1 MKLIYSAYFRL
12 GLLLLSA
19 FLESNATQW
28 HRGIVQLEAVEPGV
42 YFQGYSG
49 EKKALD
55 NLELPHF
62 FTGLGEFISE
72 SNSRVEIKISTG
84 IFASWEGPG
93 LFAIDQFEHKWIW
106 GTENESTELMM
117 TRSIFH
123 IDDGILFLDASSLT
137 EGSVLVIE
145 NPLGKLISRD
155 GIFLIQVEDFQG
167 NDKKQCLVNCYG
179 GTIEMQDVAGNS
191 YEIGE
196 GAKLT
201 LMFQDNLTKVDNS
214 LMTELDLSTFD
225 DFKDRWAESQ
235 PQDFPALKNP
245 RGKKPVA
252 DSSNLIEPEL
262 LQEDYFIPLMR
273 PIKTFRPY
281 KAPADLGKAY
291 LGLD

>member
-19 FLESNATQW
+19 FLESNATEW

-62 FTGLGEFISE
+62 FTGLGEFLSE

-84 IFASWEGPG
+84 IIASWEGPG
-93 LFAIDQFEHKWIW
+93 LFAIDQFEHKWIQ

-123 IDDGILFLDASSLT
+123 IDDGILFLDGSGLT

-155 GIFLIQVEDFQG
+155 GVFSIQVEDFQG
-167 NDKKQCLVNCYG
+167 NDKKHCLVNCYEG
-179 GTIEMQDVAGNS
+179 SLQLYDIEGNS
-191 YEIGE
+191 YEIEE

-201 LMFQDNLTKVDNS
+201 LMLQDNLTKVDNS
-214 LMTELDLSTFD
+214 LMTELDMSVFD
-225 DFKDRWAESQ
+225 DLKDRWAQFQ
-235 PQDFPALKNP
+235 PQGFPALENP
-245 RGKKPVA
+245 RGNKPQV
-252 DSSNLIEPEL
+252 DSSNLIEPDL
-262 LQEDYFIPLMR
+262 LQDDYFIPLMR

-281 KAPADLGKAY
+281 KAPADLSKAY

>member
-1 MKLIYSAYFRL
+1 MKLIYSVYFQL
-12 GLLLLSA
+12 GMLLLSA
-19 FLESNATQW
+19 FLELNATEW
-28 HRGIVQLEAVEPGV
+28 HRGIVKLEAVERGG

-49 EKKALD
+49 EQKALD
-55 NLELPHF
+55 DLELPYS

-84 IFASWEGPG
+84 ILASWEGPG
-93 LFAIDQFEHKWIW
+93 LFAIDQFEHKWIF
-106 GTENESTELMM
+106 GAENESHALMM

-123 IDDGILFLDASSLT
+123 IDDGILFLDGSRLT

-155 GIFLIQVEDFQG
+155 GIFSIQVEDFQG
-167 NDKKQCLVNCYG
+167 DDKKQCLVNCYG
-179 GTIEMQDVAGNS
+179 GTIEMQDVEGNR
-191 YEIGE
+191 YEIEE

-214 LMTELDLSTFD
+214 LMTELDLSAFD
-225 DFKDRWAESQ
+225 DFKDQWAEFQ
-235 PQDFPALKNP
+235 PQDFPALENP
-245 RGKKPVA
+245 RSKKPVA

-281 KAPADLGKAY
+281 KAPTDLSKAY